1 MMLRFFI
8 FAYSSR
14 DPLEVVKMMGKYI
27 AVMIL
32 LLFLPFSQLFLIH
45 DHNHANTD
53 QNSIME
59 NTISVEHLSID
70 NGGTDKIVH
79 FITLISI
86 TLIHMVLNQSLNFLI
101 IPIRRKILFTPIF
114 YQLNYVIIPLNKK
127 PLYF

>member
-1 MMLRFFI
+1 MLRFFI
-8 FAYSSR
+8 FAYSS
-14 DPLEVVKMMGKYI
+14 DPLEVVKMMGKHI

>member
-1 MMLRFFI
+1 MLRFFI
-8 FAYSSR
+8 FAYSS
-14 DPLEVVKMMGKYI
+14 DPLEVVKMMGKHI

-59 NTISVEHLSID
+59 NSISVEHLSID

>member
-1 MMLRFFI
+1 
-8 FAYSSR
+8 
-14 DPLEVVKMMGKYI
+14 MGKHI

-59 NTISVEHLSID
+59 NSISVEHLSID

>member
-8 FAYSSR
+8 FAYSS
-14 DPLEVVKMMGKYI
+14 DPLEVVKMMGKHI

>member
-8 FAYSSR
+8 FAYSS
-14 DPLEVVKMMGKYI
+14 DPLEVVKMMGKHI

-114 YQLNYVIIPLNKK
+114 YQSNYVIIPLNKK